1 MLILYF
7 SWDGL
12 RGKCLGFWVYLE
24 VKTVGTAVP
33 GTVMSS
39 VQDVQAADVD
49 YDSLTGQDKAEA
61 DAARDALQNS
71 MTAIKAEMPAY
82 YSLAS
87 STWGDVATAFND
99 AVNKLD
105 VLGNTAAT
113 FETFLTTDTE
123 ILVDSLSAEDKEI
136 GGNVDVT
143 GNLYIGLSSGIT
155 AKIPY
160 TITVPFYWTEQVIN
174 RLQLDDVFED
184 ATVSVPYNTNDGT
197 KATTALEY
205 AEEQVKAK
213 ISELPQVVQD
223 NFTID
228 VEQTSFSNN
237 LWNGLVKVNNGLWSD
252 SNQQQISVSVE
263 EKNSEEAEEVL
274 NSLKVPT
281 VSVDKSYI
289 NVGEVG
295 ADFFNNTIAPAIK
308 DADRRISSVVISDD
322 NFGQIVVADAE
333 DNKAW
338 EGIVTITLTNGAA
351 ATGKVT
357 VPLKA
362 DASAAYKDITLVYD
376 RRADESKNVELGTKV
391 YNELDYNGVSIR
403 LTKKDGTTE
412 QYTNNDGIKAAID
425 NGAIVVDT
433 SEYEKNSIGSCMV
446 YIRLVNDNT
455 KKVDLPVTVY
465 KTQTVKAEDVN
476 LTQITALK
484 SKDETILKAD
494 KAEGNDFKVTVLKA
508 GTVDAELTDDKGNT
522 ITVTFVVDNKG
533 NIEVQ
538 TDFNGTGTRKS
549 FDAIQADLAIGQ
561 DVSMVV
567 QEEDVAEASY
577 ETDAKGNDYI
587 RVTPKAVG
595 KTNVEI
601 HFGDAGK
608 FVYVVPV
615 TIGKTGA
622 VTIGNVTGE
631 INVSGVS
638 ISAATKKVLADGNY
652 YAEADALNSSTKVK
666 ACVSEAIDV
675 DNNKLNIK
683 ATLANGKVVE
693 DTLSFSKVDFGFTK
707 GSQFGAKQA
716 FVNVGFGGK
725 WLESSDSE
733 VQITLKEK
741 FECDNNS
748 TDTLWQNYSL
758 GLVATRYTISPSDK
772 DYVSVS
778 LDDGKV
784 TIKAENPEGTASN
797 TTITF
802 YDANGAQATVT
813 VGVKDYKF
821 VDPVITGLD
830 LTKATINWTAPTKD
844 TYRIGEK
851 LDLTGASFS
860 YIPKTNDPTITLNLT
875 EDMFDGFDSSKV
887 TGNQVITFQ
896 YGGVTKT
903 FDISVDAATLTVN
916 ASDIGADSDEKI
928 KSASFVDGES
938 DIKLDVIRDTYVK
951 VSAEAVD
958 QKAVLTIKTDK
969 GNTYQANLTVDKDGN
984 FTAEKVTVFNKHQVV
999 IDSAELGLAPAGAS
1013 SEDNAIVTADAK
1025 EDSVTLTSIK
1035 AGTTTVTVTDTN
1047 GNQALIDV
1055 TVNADGSISTTV
1067 HPYVEPEEEH
1077 WVQDGTDW
1085 YYYEDGKMV
1094 VSDWRYVVEA
1104 DPYNNNE
1111 VGKVWYHFGAD
1122 GKMQRGW
1129 IVDETGWKIYLLDSN
1144 GRMMHSQWVN
1154 APAQESLNR
1163 PAGLYKLTDDGAVQM
1178 NGWAK
1183 SVDNE
1188 NIEWF
1193 CNAGNGL
1200 FEVDNPASWR
1210 TVG

>member
-1 MLILYF
+1 MF
-7 SWDGL
+7 TG
-12 RGKCLGFWVYLE
+12 
-24 VKTVGTAVP
+24 GTAVP
-33 GTVMSS
+33 GTAMST
-39 VQDVQAADVD
+39 VQEVKAEDVV
-49 YDSLTGQDKAEA
+49 YESLTGTDKAEA

-82 YSLAS
+82 YSMAN
-87 STWGDVATAFND
+87 STWGDVATAFNA

-105 VLGNTAAT
+105 VLGNTSAT
-113 FETFLTTDTE
+113 FDTFLTTDSNT
-123 ILVDSLSAEDKEI
+123 LLSSLSSEDAQI
-136 GGNVDVT
+136 GGNVNVD
-143 GNLYIGLSSGIT
+143 GNLYIKLSSGTT
-155 AKIPY
+155 ARIPY
-160 TITVPFYWTEQVIN
+160 TITVPFYKSEQVIN
-174 RLQLDDVFED
+174 RLQLEDIFEN

-197 KATTALEY
+197 KATAALEY

-228 VEQTSFSNN
+228 VVQKTFSNN
-237 LWNGLVKVNNGLWSD
+237 KWTGIVNVNNGLWEDKGNS
-252 SNQQQISVSVE
+252 SIAVSVE
-263 EKNSEEAEEVL
+263 EENSEEAEGVL
-274 NSLKVPT
+274 NSLNVPT
-281 VSVDKSYI
+281 VSVDQSYI
-289 NVGEVG
+289 NVGTVG
-295 ADFFNNTIAPAIK
+295 ADFFNNIIAPAIK
-308 DADRRISSVVISDD
+308 DADRRISSVTISDD
-322 NFGQIVVADAE
+322 NYGEIVVADAE
-333 DNKAW
+333 DSKSW

-376 RRADESKNVELGTKV
+376 RRDDKSKNVELGKTTYDKLN
-391 YNELDYNGVSIR
+391 YDGVSIR

-412 QYTNNDGIKAAID
+412 QYTGTAKIKKAVEK
-425 NGAIVVDT
+425 GAIVVDT

-446 YIRLVNDNT
+446 YFRLVNDNT
-455 KKVDLPVTVY
+455 KKVDLPVTVH

-476 LTQITALK
+476 LTKITALK
-484 SKDETILKAD
+484 SKDETILKAQ
-494 KAEGNDFKVTVLKA
+494 KADGNNFTVTVLKA

-533 NIEVQ
+533 NIDVQ

-549 FDAIQADLAIGQ
+549 FDSIGAKLAVGQ
-561 DVSMVV
+561 DVTMVV

-577 ETDAKGNDYI
+577 ETDAKGNDYLK
-587 RVTPKAVG
+587 VTPKAVG
-595 KTNVEI
+595 KTNIEI

-622 VTIGNVTGE
+622 VTIGQVNGDIT
-631 INVSGVS
+631 VSGVS
-638 ISAATKKVLADGNY
+638 ISAATKKALADGNY
-652 YAEADALNSSTKVK
+652 YAEADALSNSAKVK

-675 DNNKLNIK
+675 DNNKLIIK
-683 ATLANGKVVE
+683 AKLASGKVVE
-693 DTLSFSKVDFGFTK
+693 DSLSFSKVDFGFTN
-707 GSQFGAKQA
+707 SSDFGAKKA

-725 WLESSDSE
+725 WLESSNSQ

-748 TDTLWQNYSL
+748 TDTLYGNSSL

-772 DYVSVS
+772 NYVSVS
-778 LDDGKV
+778 LENGKV
-784 TIKAENPEGTASN
+784 TIKAENPEGTVSN
-797 TTITF
+797 STITF
-802 YDANGAQATVT
+802 YDANGAQATVK
-813 VGVKDYKF
+813 VGTTDYKF
-821 VDPVITGLD
+821 TTPDIAGLD

-844 TYRIGEK
+844 TYKIGEK

-887 TGNQVITFQ
+887 TGNQTITFQ

-916 ASDIGADSDEKI
+916 ASDMGANSDEKI

-938 DIKLDVIRDTYVK
+938 DIKLDVVRDTYVK

-984 FTAEKVTVFNKHQVV
+984 FTAEKVTVFNKHQVT
-999 IDSAELGLAPAGAS
+999 ISSAELGLAPAGAS
-1013 SEDNAIVTADAK
+1013 SEDNGIVTADAK
-1025 EDSVTLTSIK
+1025 EDSVTLTSVK
-1035 AGTTTVTVTDTN
+1035 PGTAKVTVTDTN

-1055 TVNADGSISTTV
+1055 TVNADGSISTDIT
-1067 HPYVEPEEEH
+1067 PYVEPEEQH
-1077 WVQDGTDW
+1077 WVQDGSDW

-1094 VSDWRYVVEA
+1094 VSDWRYVTEA

-1111 VGKVWYHFGAD
+1111 VGKVWYHFGSD

-1210 TVG
+1210 VIG